1 MLLNIWIEKVIKSN
15 MVLNNH
21 TFSLEFSVDSLHE
34 DPWMINEDVI
44 LTKLMIIV
52 KQSKKKSIKDKLKHI
67 DKKQNNG

>member
-1 MLLNIWIEKVIKSN
+1 

>member
-1 MLLNIWIEKVIKSN
+1 

-21 TFSLEFSVDSLHE
+21 TFVLEFSVESLHE
-34 DPWMINEDVI
+34 DPWMIDEDVL

-52 KQSKKKSIKDKLKHI
+52 NQGKKKSIKDKLKHI

>member
-15 MVLNNH
+15 MILNNH

-52 KQSKKKSIKDKLKHI
+52 KQSKKKSIKDKLKHV